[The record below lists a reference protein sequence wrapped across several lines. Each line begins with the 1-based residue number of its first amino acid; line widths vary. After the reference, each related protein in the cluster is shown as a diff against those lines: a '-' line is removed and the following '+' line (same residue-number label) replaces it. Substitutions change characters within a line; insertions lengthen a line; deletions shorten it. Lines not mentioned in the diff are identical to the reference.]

1 MTIVDVRARA
11 IEQAGRMAREQYL
24 NDNPHLRD
32 SVEPLMTDDII
43 RKVRA
48 CTSPTHPPLV
58 LQLVD
63 NNK

>member
-11 IEQAGRMAREQYL
+11 IEQAGRLAREQYL

-32 SVEPLMTDDII
+32 TEEPLMTDDII

-48 CTSPTHPPLV
+48 RALSC
-58 LQLVD
+58 
-63 NNK
+63 